1 MLTLINITIFCQI
14 IILELQKYAG
24 SKIIIPAKYRILP
37 YNYFITQNEL
47 DNSNNVPSDC
57 AICMDILNLKQNE
70 TYVSKDN
77 TSTLSKD
84 KENNLSESNEIS
96 IDEHSRKNSMNLVSE
111 INESTNS
118 IKDSELKNQKDEKD
132 QKDLHM
138 TLDNALYKR
147 ILIYL
152 NHKYKNLVNRFKNSS
167 VKTKLKMIEWLESL
181 KFQHKKTSYM
191 KTPCNHIFHTECF
204 KLWIDRKNEC
214 PMCRTKIPPLE

>member
-1 MLTLINITIFCQI
+1 MSHSKKPPSEAAVCRR
-14 IILELQKYAG
+14 LQAFSYCKANC
-24 SKIIIPAKYRILP
+24 R
-37 YNYFITQNEL
+37 
-47 DNSNNVPSDC
+47 
-57 AICMDILNLKQNE
+57 
-70 TYVSKDN
+70 N

-84 KENNLSESNEIS
+84 KENNSTESP
-96 IDEHSRKNSMNLVSE
+96 IDEHSIRNSMNLVSE
-111 INESTNS
+111 INESSNS
-118 IKDSELKNQKDEKD
+118 IKDSDLKNKKEEKD
-132 QKDLHM
+132 QNDLHM